1 MIRLSHTGGNFLMV
15 EKAFNANYIMLT
27 TLPTLYLLRK
37 TRLTFSWVPK
47 RPLCELI
54 FLLATSFQLFYMDY
68 AKDDKSE

>member
-1 MIRLSHTGGNFLMV
+1 MV
-15 EKAFNANYIMLT
+15 EKAFNANYIILT

-37 TRLTFSWVPK
+37 TRLMFSWVPK

-54 FLLATSFQLFYMDY
+54 FFLLATSFQPFYMDY